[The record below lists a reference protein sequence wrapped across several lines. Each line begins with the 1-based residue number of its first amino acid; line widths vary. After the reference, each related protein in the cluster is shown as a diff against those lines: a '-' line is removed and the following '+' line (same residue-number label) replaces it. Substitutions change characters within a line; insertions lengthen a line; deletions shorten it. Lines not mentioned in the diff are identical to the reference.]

1 MKNNILTRTCIGLF
15 LFSVFACVGAE
26 RQKDFLSTNIEYA
39 AVQYGLQID
48 ALEKNDKILIPR
60 TVNAKGDM
68 VYARRGWDWTL
79 GFFPKPLVFV

>member
-48 ALEKNDKILIPR
+48 ALEMIKS
-60 TVNAKGDM
+60 
-68 VYARRGWDWTL
+68 
-79 GFFPKPLVFV
+79 